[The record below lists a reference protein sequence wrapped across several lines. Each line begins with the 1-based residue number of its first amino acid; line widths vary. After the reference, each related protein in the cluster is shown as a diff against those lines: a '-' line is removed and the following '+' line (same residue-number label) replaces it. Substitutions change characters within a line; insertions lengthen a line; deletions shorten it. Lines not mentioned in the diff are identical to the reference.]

1 MYPLTC
7 RGGFPVPIKAGRFE
21 VIGVRATVDTTTTDS
36 RLRLIDDPNIKEGD
50 QYGKILSD
58 TYTGAGTQIVDI
70 KGIGGS
76 DANLEALFPEP
87 MKLRHGVSITH
98 ADNLVTGS
106 IALYVR

>member
-7 RGGFPVPIKAGRFE
+7 RGGFPMPVKAGRFE
-21 VIGVRATVDTTTTDS
+21 IVGVRATVNTTSSDS

-58 TYTGAGTQIVDI
+58 TYTGAGTQIVDV
-70 KGIGGS
+70 KGLAS
-76 DANLEALFPEP
+76 TDANLEVLFPEP
-87 MKLRHGVSITH
+87 MKLRYGVSITH

>member
-21 VIGVRATVDTTTTDS
+21 IIGVRATVDTTSSDS

-50 QYGKILSD
+50 QYGKILPD

-70 KGIGGS
+70 KGIGS
-76 DANLEALFPEP
+76 CDANLEALFPEP